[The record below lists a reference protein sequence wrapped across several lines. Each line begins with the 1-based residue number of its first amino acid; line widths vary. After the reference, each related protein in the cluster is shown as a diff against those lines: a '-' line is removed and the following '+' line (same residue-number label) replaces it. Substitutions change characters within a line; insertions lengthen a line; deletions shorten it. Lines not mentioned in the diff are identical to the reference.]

1 MPTTS
6 WVIPKRNPETRKLHL
21 QQFYLQILLPVVLFA
36 ILMLALGTLAS
47 MGGPQD
53 GIDHTAVWAHISTIF
68 MVVIVFISGLVT
80 LAILIL
86 VIYALVW
93 LLSKLPEYSFIAQL
107 YLQLFGS
114 RIQTLAGK
122 TSSPFIAIRSAW
134 AGVRSIFG
142 HRPSQSDKTE
152 E

>member
-1 MPTTS
+1 MPTS
-6 WVIPKRNPETRKLHL
+6 SREIPKRNPETRKLH
-21 QQFYLQILLPVVLFA
+21 QQQLYLQILLPVVFFA
-36 ILMLALGTLAS
+36 ILLLAGGTMAS
-47 MGGPQD
+47 MSGTQG

-80 LAILIL
+80 LAILVL
-86 VIYALVW
+86 AIYALAWV
-93 LLSKLPEYSFIAQL
+93 LSKLPEYSFIAQL

-122 TSSPFIAIRSAW
+122 TSSPFIAVRSTW
-134 AGVRSIFG
+134 AGIRSIFG
-142 HRPSQSDKTE
+142 QRSPQSDKTE